1 MADTANTTRRSILK
15 AASVIGASL
24 STKAIADALE
34 MPLDRVNR
42 LSKKLSKINEIS
54 AVGFS
59 KFVLIIAN
67 IGRVNKVNHELIIKL
82 RLVVGG

>member
-1 MADTANTTRRSILK
+1 MAEHANTTRRSILK

-24 STKAIADALE
+24 LTTTADASE
-34 MPLDRVNR
+34 TPLDRVNR
-42 LSKKLSKINEIS
+42 LSEELSKINKNSE
-54 AVGFS
+54 VGFS

-67 IGRVNKVNHELIIKL
+67 TGRVNEVNHELIIKL

>member
-82 RLVVGG
+82 RLVEGG